1 MLLGRARTTAALAA
15 SLVAL
20 CSACASSPAPGPPAL
35 PASRPSHAVPP
46 RAATPAQ
53 GSYGREPQ
61 THLAPIEERLLDV
74 ARASLGGDARPSGAL
89 SVAARELAGRAAA
102 GDPAATSGPA
112 SREVLARALCYD
124 PSPTVYSVRARPEDA
139 PDALARLLPV
149 SGATHVG
156 AGAVE
161 RGGVLYAFVLA
172 SVRRTALEPFPRE
185 TSLGSAAELSGELA
199 RGLRAARVFVTLP
212 SGDVREVDTAAD
224 GSSFRAP
231 VVFPARGRYT
241 VEVIADGARGPEVAA
256 LLTVVA
262 GGATVEPPSRLAAGP
277 PEPDDPAAA
286 EAAIVRAMNETRRGR
301 GLAPLAAVAEIASV
315 ARRHSAA
322 MRDAATVAHVL
333 PGSGEIGDRLRRAGI
348 PYRFAY
354 ENVAQGPTALAAHA
368 KIEES
373 PAHLANV
380 LAQATQVGVGVARG
394 TLPSGAPAVYVTQIL
409 VQPPDDGRESA
420 LMPDA
425 RVREA
430 LWRERARLRRTPLTG
445 DPALDALARDAAERM
460 RGEDAPDPGDLG
472 TRALAGRGVAAVD
485 VFVASAP
492 AEAIRSRNL
501 PDPRFRRVGVGV
513 AQGDSRRYGARRLWI
528 AVIYTD

>member
-1 MLLGRARTTAALAA
+1 MFPRRAPTTAALAA
-15 SLVAL
+15 YLVGLA
-20 CSACASSPAPGPPAL
+20 ACASSPAPGPPAL
-35 PASRPSHAVPP
+35 PASGPSHAVPP
-46 RAATPAQ
+46 GAATPAQ
-53 GSYGREPQ
+53 GSYGPEPE
-61 THLAPIEERLLDV
+61 THLAPIEQRLLEV
-74 ARASLGGDARPSGAL
+74 ARARLGGGARPSGAL
-89 SVAARELAGRAAA
+89 SVAARELAGRAAG

-124 PSPTVYSVRARPEDA
+124 PSPAVYSVRARPEDA
-139 PDALARLLPV
+139 PDALARLLPA

-161 RGGVLYAFVLA
+161 RGGVLHAFVLA
-172 SVRRTALEPFPRE
+172 SVRKVALEPFPRE
-185 TSLGSAAELSGELA
+185 TPAGGAAALSGKLS
-199 RGLRAARVFVTLP
+199 RGLQAARVFVTLP
-212 SGDVREVDTAAD
+212 SGDVREVDAAAD
-224 GSSFRAP
+224 GSSFRARLA
-231 VVFPARGRYT
+231 FPARGRYT
-241 VEVIADGARGPEVAA
+241 VEVIGDGARGPEVAA
-256 LLTVVA
+256 ILTVAA
-262 GGATVEPPSRLAAGP
+262 GGATVEPPSRAVAGP
-277 PEPDDPAAA
+277 PEPDDLAAV
-286 EAAIVRAMNETRRGR
+286 EATIVGAMNATRRGR
-301 GLAPLAAVAEIASV
+301 GLPPLAAVAELSAV

-322 MRDAATVAHVL
+322 MRDAAIVAHVL
-333 PGSGEIGDRLRRAGI
+333 PGSSEIGDRLRRAGI
-348 PYRFAY
+348 AYRFAY
-354 ENVAQGPTALAAHA
+354 ENVAQGPSALSAHA

-394 TLPSGAPAVYVTQIL
+394 TLPSGAPAVYVTEIL
-409 VQPPDDGRESA
+409 VQPPDDGRESG
-420 LMPDA
+420 LMPEA

-430 LWRERARLRRTPLTG
+430 LWRERARLGRPPLTG
-445 DPALDALARDAAERM
+445 DPSLDALARDAAERM
-460 RGEDAPDPGDLG
+460 RTADAPDPGGLR

>member
-1 MLLGRARTTAALAA
+1 M
-15 SLVAL
+15 
-20 CSACASSPAPGPPAL
+20 
-35 PASRPSHAVPP
+35 
-46 RAATPAQ
+46 
-53 GSYGREPQ
+53 
-61 THLAPIEERLLDV
+61 
-74 ARASLGGDARPSGAL
+74 
-89 SVAARELAGRAAA
+89 
-102 GDPAATSGPA
+102 
-112 SREVLARALCYD
+112 
-124 PSPTVYSVRARPEDA
+124 
-139 PDALARLLPV
+139 
-149 SGATHVG
+149 
-156 AGAVE
+156 
-161 RGGVLYAFVLA
+161 
-172 SVRRTALEPFPRE
+172 
-185 TSLGSAAELSGELA
+185 
-199 RGLRAARVFVTLP
+199 
-212 SGDVREVDTAAD
+212 
-224 GSSFRAP
+224 
-231 VVFPARGRYT
+231 
-241 VEVIADGARGPEVAA
+241 IADGARGPEVAA

-262 GGATVEPPSRLAAGP
+262 GGATVEPPSRIAAGP
-277 PEPDDPAAA
+277 PEPDEPAAA

-394 TLPSGAPAVYVTQIL
+394 TLPSGAPAVYVTEIL

-420 LMPDA
+420 LTPDA